1 VDATTFGKRAS
12 GHLVTTEGGR
22 PAFSPAPLPPE
33 LEFTADLAE
42 RLSAAD
48 AALGELSG
56 LAGGR
61 RDPRILVAPFLRQEA
76 VLSSRIEGTPATLVD
91 LLFDEVA
98 AAPDQRL
105 REELREVRNSV
116 AALQYGV
123 ERLAEVPL
131 GTKLVLELHERLL
144 RGVRDA
150 AWTPGEFR
158 TGQNWIGPPGSTIE
172 TAVYVPPPVPEMHAA
187 LSEWDRFLAERGGL
201 PPLVQCALMHERFEA
216 IHPFLEGNGRLGR
229 LLIPLFLI
237 ERGRLSHPLLYPSAY
252 IEAHRDQY
260 YGLLQA
266 VRTDGSW
273 EPWLLFFLDAIRATA
288 ERAAEQVHALLALR
302 EQYRWKVSG
311 HARRLVDDLFRTPF
325 VTVPEAQQALG
336 VSNATARKAVQE
348 LQEWGMLEELAAR
361 RWPRAYIARP
371 ILDAMQAPLEDLRL
385 TAESRPRIAPLKS
398 VTDVQEPPEKP
409 AERHMAEAMAL
420 IDEARRYGVQVRL
433 MGGLAV
439 RRYCTDLDFMDRKY
453 SDIDLVGLSVQNRE
467 LHEVF
472 ARLGYAENRAVTEA
486 TGAGQLQYVKTQVL
500 EDAGGAYRI
509 GAGHEGAAAEDGT
522 GAADGGLSPLV
533 DHVDLFMDIMR
544 MDHDLDVRDR
554 LLVDDYAISP
564 ADAFIGKLQIG
575 RINEK
580 DVHDVVAMVK
590 DVPLRKVD
598 DETSLCVP
606 YIADTCAGDWGLC
619 QDLVANIDV
628 VLQMVDD
635 YELTD
640 EELARVHGRLTA
652 IREAIEAE
660 EKSMGWRLRARVGRR
675 VAWRRSIEDQE
686 GTDVIAPEWDW
697 RRDLG

>member
-1 VDATTFGKRAS
+1 MHPSDIRPTAS
-12 GHLVTTEGGR
+12 GHLIQTDGGFW
-22 PAFSPAPLPPE
+22 AFVPAPPPA
-33 LEFTADLAE
+33 LTFTSEFVE

-98 AAPDQRL
+98 AAPDQQL
-105 REELREVRNSV
+105 REELREVRNYA

-123 ERLAEVPL
+123 ERLSEIPF

-144 RGVRDA
+144 RGVRDP
-150 AWTPGEFR
+150 AWTPGELR

-187 LSEWDRFLAERGGL
+187 LAEWDRFVGERTGL
-201 PPLVQCALMHERFEA
+201 PPLVHCGLMHERFEA

-237 ERGRLSHPLLYPSAY
+237 ARSRLSHPLLYPSAY
-252 IEAHRDQY
+252 IEAHRDEY

-266 VRTDGSW
+266 VRTHGAW
-273 EPWLLFFLDAIRATA
+273 EPWLLFFIDAVRDTA
-288 ERAAEQVHALLALR
+288 DRAAEQVHALLALR

-371 ILDAMQAPLEDLRL
+371 ILDAIQAPLEDLRL
-385 TAESRPRIAPLKS
+385 TAEARPKAAPLKS
-398 VTDVQEPPEKP
+398 ATDVEEPPERP
-409 AERHMAEAMAL
+409 AERHMTEAMAL

-439 RRYCTDLDFMDRKY
+439 RRYCTDLGFMDREY
-453 SDIDLVGLSVQNRE
+453 SDIDLVGLSVQSRE

-472 ARLGYAENRAVTEA
+472 TRLGYAENRAVTEA
-486 TGAGQLQYVKTQVL
+486 TGAGQLQYVKTDVL
-500 EDAGGAYRI
+500 EGAGGAYRI
-509 GAGHEGAAAEDGT
+509 GADHGADAG
-522 GAADGGLSPLV
+522 SV
-533 DHVDLFMDIMR
+533 DHVDVFMDVMR
-544 MDHDLDVRDR
+544 MDHDLDVRER

-564 ADAFIGKLQIG
+564 ADAFIGKLQIA
-575 RINEK
+575 RMNEK
-580 DVHDVVAMVK
+580 DVHDVIALLK
-590 DVPLRKVD
+590 DMPLRQVD

-619 QDLVANIDV
+619 QDLLANIDV

-635 YELTD
+635 YDLDD
-640 EELARVHGRLTA
+640 EEMARVYGRLTA
-652 IREAIEAE
+652 IREAIETE
-660 EKSMGWRLRARVGRR
+660 EKSVGWRLRARVGRR
-675 VAWRRSIEDQE
+675 VGWRRTIEDQE

>member
-1 VDATTFGKRAS
+1 MDAATFGRRAS
-12 GHLVTTEGGR
+12 GHLVTTEGGH
-22 PAFSPAPLPPE
+22 PAFMPAPLPPE
-33 LEFTADLAE
+33 LAFTAELAE

-105 REELREVRNSV
+105 REELREVRNYV

-158 TGQNWIGPPGSTIE
+158 TGQNWIGPPGSSIK
-172 TAVYVPPPVPEMHAA
+172 TAVFVPPPVPEMHAA
-187 LSEWDRFLAERGGL
+187 LSEWDRFLRERAGL

-252 IEAHRDQY
+252 IEAHRDEY

-266 VRTDGSW
+266 VRTDGAW
-273 EPWLLFFLDAIRATA
+273 APWLLFFLDAIRETA
-288 ERAAEQVHALLALR
+288 ERAADQVYALLALR

-371 ILDAMQAPLEDLRL
+371 ILDAMQAPLEALRL
-385 TAESRPRIAPLKS
+385 TAESRPRVAPLKS
-398 VTDVQEPPEKP
+398 ATDIEEPAEKP

-439 RRYCTDLDFMDRKY
+439 RRYCTDLAFMDREY

-472 ARLGYAENRAVTEA
+472 TRLGYAENRAVTEA
-486 TGAGQLQYVKTQVL
+486 TGAGQLQYVKTEVL
-500 EDAGGAYRI
+500 EGGGAYRI
-509 GAGHEGAAAEDGT
+509 GAGHEHAAA
-522 GAADGGLSPLV
+522 GAV
-533 DHVDLFMDIMR
+533 DHVDLFMDVMR

-580 DVHDVVAMVK
+580 DVHDVIALLK
-590 DVPLRKVD
+590 DVPLRRVD

-619 QDLVANIDV
+619 QDLLANIDV
-628 VLQMVDD
+628 VLRMLDD
-635 YELTD
+635 YALDE
-640 EELARVHGRLTA
+640 EELARVYGRLTA

-660 EKSMGWRLRARVGRR
+660 EKSVGWRLRARVGRR

>member
-1 VDATTFGKRAS
+1 MHPSDIGPAAS
-12 GHLVTTEGGR
+12 GRLVAADDGVW
-22 PAFSPAPLPPE
+22 AFMPAPLPPA
-33 LEFTADLAE
+33 LTFGPALAE

-98 AAPDQRL
+98 ATPDQRL
-105 REELREVRNSV
+105 REELREVRNYV

-123 ERLAEVPL
+123 ERLSEVPL
-131 GTKLVLELHERLL
+131 GTKLVVELHERLL

-172 TAVYVPPPVPEMHAA
+172 TAVYVPPPAPEMHAA
-187 LSEWDRFLAERGGL
+187 LSDWDRFLGERSGL

-252 IEAHRDQY
+252 IEAHRDEY

-266 VRTDGSW
+266 VRTDGAW
-273 EPWLLFFLDAIRATA
+273 EPWLHFFLDAIRETA
-288 ERAAEQVHALLALR
+288 ERAADQVYALLALR

-325 VTVPEAQQALG
+325 VTVPEAQKALG
-336 VSNATARKAVQE
+336 VSNATARKAVLE
-348 LQEWGMLEELAAR
+348 LQEWGMLEELAER

-385 TAESRPRIAPLKS
+385 TAESRPKVAPLKS
-398 VTDVQEPPEKP
+398 ATDVEEPPEKP

-439 RRYCTDLDFMDRKY
+439 RRYCTDLAFMDRVY

-467 LHEVF
+467 LHEVLT
-472 ARLGYAENRAVTEA
+472 RLGYAENRAVTEA
-486 TGAGQLQYVKTQVL
+486 TGAGQLQYVKTDVL
-500 EDAGGAYRI
+500 EGAAGAYRI
-509 GAGHEGAAAEDGT
+509 GAGHDDAAA
-522 GAADGGLSPLV
+522 GAV
-533 DHVDLFMDIMR
+533 DHVDVFLDVMR

-580 DVHDVVAMVK
+580 DVHDAIALLK
-590 DVPLRKVD
+590 DVPLRQVD
-598 DETSLCVP
+598 DPTSLCLP
-606 YIADTCAGDWGLC
+606 YIADICADDWGLC
-619 QDLVANIDV
+619 QDLLANVGV

-635 YELTD
+635 YDLDD
-640 EELARVHGRLTA
+640 EEMARVYGRLTA
-652 IREAIEAE
+652 IREAVEAE
-660 EKSMGWRLRARVGRR
+660 EKSVGWRLRARVGRR
-675 VAWRRSIEDQE
+675 VAWRRAVEDQE

>member
-1 VDATTFGKRAS
+1 MDEATFGRGAS
-12 GHLVTTEGGR
+12 GRLVRTEAGHVAFV
-22 PAFSPAPLPPE
+22 PAVLPPA
-33 LEFTADLAE
+33 LSFSAGLVE

-56 LAGGR
+56 LAGAR
-61 RDPRILVAPFLRQEA
+61 RDPQILVAPFLRQEA

-98 AAPDQRL
+98 ASPDQRL
-105 REELREVRNSV
+105 REELREVRNYV

-131 GTKLVLELHERLL
+131 GSKLVLELHERLL
-144 RGVRDA
+144 RGVRDV
-150 AWTPGEFR
+150 AWTPGELR
-158 TGQNWIGPPGSTIE
+158 TGQNWVGPPGSTVE
-172 TAVYVPPPVPEMHAA
+172 TAVYVPPPAPEMHAA
-187 LSEWDRFLAERGGL
+187 LAAWDAFLGERSGL

-229 LLIPLFLI
+229 LLITLFLI
-237 ERGRLSHPLLYPSAY
+237 ERGRLSHPVLYPSAY
-252 IEAHRDQY
+252 IEAHRDEY

-266 VRTDGSW
+266 VRTDGAW
-273 EPWLLFFLDAIRATA
+273 EPWLAFFCDAIRETA
-288 ERAAEQVHALLALR
+288 DRASDQARALMALR

-311 HARRLVDDLFRTPF
+311 HARELVDDLFRTPF

-336 VSNATARKAVQE
+336 VSNATARKAVRE

-385 TAESRPRIAPLKS
+385 RSEAEAKGAPLKS
-398 VTDVQEPPEKP
+398 ATDVEEPPERP

-420 IDEARRYGVQVRL
+420 IDEARRSGVQVRL

-439 RRYCTDLDFMDRKY
+439 RRYCTDLVFMDREY
-453 SDIDLVGLSVQNRE
+453 SDIDLVGLSVQNRG
-467 LHEVF
+467 LHEVLT
-472 ARLGYAENRAVTEA
+472 RLGYAENRLVTEA
-486 TGAGQLQYVKTQVL
+486 TGAGQLQYVKTEVL
-500 EDAGGAYRI
+500 EGAGAYRI
-509 GAGHEGAAAEDGT
+509 GAGHGSDGAPGDV
-522 GAADGGLSPLV
+522 PLV
-533 DHVDLFMDIMR
+533 DHVDLFMDVMR
-544 MDHDLDVRDR
+544 MDHDLDVRER

-575 RINEK
+575 RLNAK
-580 DVHDVVAMVK
+580 DAHDVIALVK
-590 DVPLRKVD
+590 DVPLRQTD
-598 DETSLCVP
+598 DDHSLCVP
-606 YIADTCAGDWGLC
+606 YIAVTCAGDWGLC
-619 QDLVANIDV
+619 QDVLANIEG
-628 VLQMVDD
+628 VLLMLSDFD
-635 YELTD
+635 LD
-640 EELARVHGRLTA
+640 EEENARVRRRLGA
-652 IREAIEAE
+652 VREAIEAE
-660 EKSMGWRLRARVGRR
+660 EKPAAWRLRARVGKR

>member
-1 VDATTFGKRAS
+1 MHPSDIRPAAS
-12 GHLVTTEGGR
+12 GHLVETEDGSW
-22 PAFSPAPLPPE
+22 AFVPGPPPQLRFSAE
-33 LEFTADLAE
+33 LAE

-105 REELREVRNSV
+105 REELREVRNYA

-123 ERLAEVPL
+123 ERLTEIPL

-144 RGVRDA
+144 RGVRDP
-150 AWTPGEFR
+150 AWTPGELR
-158 TGQNWIGPPGSTIE
+158 TGQNWIGPPGSTLE
-172 TAVYVPPPVPEMHAA
+172 TAIYVPPPVPEMHAA
-187 LSEWDRFLAERGGL
+187 LAEWDRFVGERTGL
-201 PPLVQCALMHERFEA
+201 PPLVHCALMHERFEA

-237 ERGRLSHPLLYPSAY
+237 ARGRLSHPLLYPSAY
-252 IEAHRDQY
+252 IEAHRDEY

-266 VRTDGSW
+266 VRTDGAW
-273 EPWLLFFLDAIRATA
+273 EPWLLFFMDAIRDTA

-371 ILDAMQAPLEDLRL
+371 ILDAIQAPLEDLRL
-385 TAESRPRIAPLKS
+385 TAEARPKAAPLKS
-398 VTDVQEPPEKP
+398 ATDVEEPPERP

-439 RRYCTDLDFMDRKY
+439 RRYCTDLGFMDREY

-472 ARLGYAENRAVTEA
+472 TRLGYAENRAVTEA
-486 TGAGQLQYVKTQVL
+486 TGAGQLQYVKTDVL
-500 EDAGGAYRI
+500 EGAGGAYRI
-509 GAGHEGAAAEDGT
+509 GAEHGADAG
-522 GAADGGLSPLV
+522 LV
-533 DHVDLFMDIMR
+533 DHVDLFMDVMR

-580 DVHDVVAMVK
+580 DVHDVIALLK
-590 DVPLRKVD
+590 DVPLRQVD

-619 QDLVANIDV
+619 QDLLANTDV

-635 YELTD
+635 YDLDD
-640 EELARVHGRLTA
+640 EEMARVYGRLTA
-652 IREAIEAE
+652 IREAIQAE
-660 EKSMGWRLRARVGRR
+660 EKSVGWRLRARVGRR
-675 VAWRRSIEDQE
+675 VAWRRSIEDHE

>member
-1 VDATTFGKRAS
+1 MDAATFHERAS
-12 GHLVTTEGGR
+12 GRLVTTDGGHI
-22 PAFSPAPLPPE
+22 AFVPTPLPPR
-33 LEFTADLAE
+33 LTFTAELAE

-98 AAPDQRL
+98 AAPDRRL
-105 REELREVRNSV
+105 REDLREVRNYV

-123 ERLAEVPL
+123 ERLAEVRL
-131 GTKLVLELHERLL
+131 GGKLVLELHERLL

-158 TGQNWIGPPGSTIE
+158 GGQSWIGPPGSTIE
-172 TAVYVPPPVPEMHAA
+172 TAVYVPPPVPQMHEAISA
-187 LSEWDRFLAERGGL
+187 WDRFLAERSGL
-201 PPLVQCALMHERFEA
+201 PPLVQCALMHERFET

-229 LLIPLFLI
+229 LLITLFLI
-237 ERGRLSHPLLYPSAY
+237 ERGRLSQPLLYPSAY

-266 VRTDGSW
+266 VRTDGAW
-273 EPWLLFFLDAIRATA
+273 EPWLFFFLDAIRETA
-288 ERAAEQVHALLALR
+288 ERSSAQVGALLALR

-311 HARRLVDDLFRTPF
+311 HARELVDDLFRTPF
-325 VTVPEAQQALG
+325 VTVPEAQQTLG
-336 VSNATARKAVQE
+336 VSNATARKAVRE

-371 ILDAMQAPLEDLRL
+371 ILDAIQAPLEDLRL
-385 TAESRPRIAPLKS
+385 TAETRPRVAPLKTG
-398 VTDVQEPPEKP
+398 TDLEEPPEKP

-420 IDEARRYGVQVRL
+420 IDEARRFGVQVRL

-439 RRYCTDLDFMDRKY
+439 RRYCTDLGFMDREY
-453 SDIDLVGLSVQNRE
+453 SDIDLVGLSLQNRG
-467 LHEVF
+467 LHAVF
-472 ARLGYAENRAVTEA
+472 TQLGYAENRVVTEA

-500 EDAGGAYRI
+500 EGAGAYRI
-509 GAGHEGAAAEDGT
+509 GDGYGNAGPEDGRP
-522 GAADGGLSPLV
+522 GLLV
-533 DHVDLFMDIMR
+533 DHVDLFMDVMR

-554 LLVDDYAISP
+554 LLIDDYAISP
-564 ADAFIGKLQIG
+564 ADAFIGKVQIG
-575 RINEK
+575 RLNAK
-580 DVHDVVAMVK
+580 DAHDVIALLK
-590 DVPLRKVD
+590 DVPLRRVD
-598 DETSLCVP
+598 DETSICLP
-606 YIADTCAGDWGLC
+606 YVAATCAADWGLC
-619 QDLVANIDV
+619 QDVLANLDAV
-628 VLQMVDD
+628 VHMVGDFD
-635 YELTD
+635 LD
-640 EELARVHGRLTA
+640 EEEAARVHGRLAA

-660 EKSMGWRLRARVGRR
+660 EKPVTWRLRARVGRR
-675 VAWRRSIEDQE
+675 VAWRRTIEDTE
-686 GTDVIAPEWDW
+686 GTEVIAPEWDW

>member
-1 VDATTFGKRAS
+1 MRPSDIGRAAS
-12 GHLVTTEGGR
+12 GHLVAAGDGVW
-22 PAFSPAPLPPE
+22 AFMPAPLPPALAFNAE
-33 LEFTADLAE
+33 LAE

-76 VLSSRIEGTPATLVD
+76 VLSSRIEGIPATLVD

-105 REELREVRNSV
+105 RGELREVRNYV

-158 TGQNWIGPPGSTIE
+158 TGQNWIGPPGSSIE
-172 TAVYVPPPVPEMHAA
+172 TAVFVPPPVPEMHAA
-187 LSEWDRFLAERGGL
+187 LSEWDRFLGERSGL

-252 IEAHRDQY
+252 IEAHRDEY

-266 VRTDGSW
+266 VRTDGAW
-273 EPWLLFFLDAIRATA
+273 EPWLLFFADAIRETA
-288 ERAAEQVHALLALR
+288 ERAAEQVYALLALR

-336 VSNATARKAVQE
+336 VSNATARKAVRE

-385 TAESRPRIAPLKS
+385 TAESKPRAAPLKS
-398 VTDVQEPPEKP
+398 ATDVEEPPEKP

-420 IDEARRYGVQVRL
+420 IDEARRSGVQVRL

-439 RRYCTDLDFMDRKY
+439 RRYCTDLDFMDREY

-472 ARLGYAENRAVTEA
+472 TRLGYAENRAVTEA
-486 TGAGQLQYVKTQVL
+486 TGAGQLQYVKKEVL
-500 EDAGGAYRI
+500 EGAGGAYRI
-509 GAGHEGAAAEDGT
+509 GGGHEGAAV
-522 GAADGGLSPLV
+522 GAV
-533 DHVDLFMDIMR
+533 DHVDLFMDVMR

-580 DVHDVVAMVK
+580 DVHDIVALVK
-590 DVPLRKVD
+590 DVPLRRED

-606 YIADTCAGDWGLC
+606 YISDTCADDWGLC
-619 QDLVANIDV
+619 QDLLANLDV
-628 VLQMVDD
+628 VRQMVDD
-635 YELTD
+635 YELD
-640 EELARVHGRLTA
+640 EEEKARVCGRLKS
-652 IREAIEAE
+652 IREAVEAE
-660 EKSMGWRLRARVGRR
+660 QKSVGWRLRARVGRR

-686 GTDVIAPEWDW
+686 GADVIAPEWDW